1 MRTELT
7 IRKSASSS
15 SEIDSI
21 SSSGGHSP
29 ASPAEHTEDDYS
41 EGRSDA
47 TGATDSTDS
56 TDPEMPAQRVVGPLC
71 PQPVRTAIGIFSAMA
86 GLTGM
91 AMLIVGGM
99 GLNNQ
104 TDPDSALD
112 QTLAGGGGA
121 LMALGFFGA
130 CSTQLHTER
139 RVS

>member
-1 MRTELT
+1 MRTEPP

-21 SSSGGHSP
+21 SSSSGHSS

-41 EGRSDA
+41 EGRRNA

-56 TDPEMPAQRVVGPLC
+56 TDSETSAQRVVGPLC
-71 PQPVRTAIGIFSAMA
+71 PPPVRAAIGIFSALA

-91 AMLIVGGM
+91 AMLIVGGV

-104 TDPDSALD
+104 PGPDNALD
-112 QTLAGGGGA
+112 QALVGGGGA

-130 CSTQLHTER
+130 CSTQLHIER